1 METVDG
7 SAGAGGPPPPLPPQS
22 VSVFKEG
29 VGLILSRWW
38 ALQMAIENEWGG
50 RGSRAIAE
58 QLFSDIF
65 SWFTQSKETL
75 YIDDLENILQEAMLS
90 LNTMAEDDSIEEVAE
105 KLMIMHEECLEC
117 NYQSIVKLREST
129 SQAGAH
135 SHVRRATKDDDEDD
149 STDGD
154 DDPSSMMVDAPEPKS
169 NGNPANV
176 TTSESRP
183 GETAEDGWTVVS
195 SSRRNNGKRN

>member
-1 METVDG
+1 MEDING
-7 SAGAGGPPPPLPPQS
+7 SAAAGGPPPPLPPQS
-22 VSVFKEG
+22 EPVFKEG
-29 VGLILSRWW
+29 IGLILSRWW

-58 QLFSDIF
+58 QLLSDIF
-65 SWFTQSKETL
+65 SWFTQSREQL
-75 YIDDLENILQEAMLS
+75 YIDDLESILQEAMLS

-105 KLMIMHEECLEC
+105 KIMLMHEECLEC

-129 SQAGAH
+129 SQAGAR
-135 SHVRRATKDDDEDD
+135 SHVRLVVNDDDDDDD

-154 DDPSSMMVDAPEPKS
+154 DDDTSSMAVDTPEPKS

-176 TTSESRP
+176 TASGSTSR
-183 GETAEDGWTVVS
+183 ETTEDGWTVVS
-195 SSRRNNGKRN
+195 SRRKRN